1 MHDWLCVGLYYSQR
15 DERERNAYDTET
27 KSSSELC
34 RGGGTAA
41 VRLPQR
47 QQRFRQQGNGLAD
60 EAVEPLAGVI
70 FAYLDLFHVTHHL
83 HATIIADFQRIVNTN
98 SC

>member
-1 MHDWLCVGLYYSQR
+1 MQYIPL
-15 DERERNAYDTET
+15 DEAHVA
-27 KSSSELC
+27 L
-34 RGGGTAA
+34 GALA
-41 VRLPQR
+41 VALDALEADIFL
-47 QQRFRQQGNGLAD
+47 QQRFRQQGNGFAD
-60 EAVEPLAGVI
+60 EAVEPLTGVI

>member
-1 MHDWLCVGLYYSQR
+1 MDNRPVGVYDSGLGGLTVW
-15 DERERNAYDTET
+15 REIRRQLPEESLVYLGDGKNCPYGSRPRE
-27 KSSSELC
+27 E
-34 RGGGTAA
+34 
-41 VRLPQR
+41 VRR
-47 QQRFRQQGNGLAD
+47 LAD

>member
-1 MHDWLCVGLYYSQR
+1 MQHVPLDQAHVALGGL
-15 DERERNAYDTET
+15 
-27 KSSSELC
+27 
-34 RGGGTAA
+34 A
-41 VRLPQR
+41 VALDALEADIFL
-47 QQRFRQQGNGLAD
+47 QQQFRQQGNGLAD

>member
-1 MHDWLCVGLYYSQR
+1 MESIRQYFRRTDKIYLLLCVF
-15 DERERNAYDTET
+15 
-27 KSSSELC
+27 SSVMACVALSSW
-34 RGGGTAA
+34 AA
-41 VRLPQR
+41 K
-47 QQRFRQQGNGLAD
+47 QGNGFAD